1 MKSFNVSSDSAAGKT
16 PLACTT
22 TAAVSEAT
30 DHQHRS
36 CAHNKK
42 TVAVLLEEQSGPSPG
57 RATRTLADSGWQVLP
72 HAEALRLAM
81 LKTG

>member
-1 MKSFNVSSDSAAGKT
+1 M
-16 PLACTT
+16 
-22 TAAVSEAT
+22 AVASQYWAPCLNL
-30 DHQHRS
+30 RI
-36 CAHNKK
+36 AHNKK

-57 RATRTLADSGWQVLP
+57 HATRSLADSGWQVLP